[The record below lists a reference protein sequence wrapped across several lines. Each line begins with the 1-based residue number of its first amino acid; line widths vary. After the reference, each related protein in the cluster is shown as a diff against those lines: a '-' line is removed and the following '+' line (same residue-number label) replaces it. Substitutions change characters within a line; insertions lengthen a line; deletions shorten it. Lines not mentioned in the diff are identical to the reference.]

1 MPHNFDIQEMEKA
14 GVQSGHRVSN
24 LHPKMKPYIAGSK
37 GSVSLIS
44 LEKTAELLDLALAFL
59 EKTIAGGKEVVLVG
73 TKVPIKSIVAETA
86 KECGLPYVNE
96 RWLGG
101 TFTNFDT
108 ILKRINRFKDLE
120 KEKETGGLEKYT
132 KKERIGFDK
141 EIKALQIK
149 FEGLKNLSKLPEA
162 VFVFDMRKDG
172 LAATEAKKRGIKV
185 VAVVDTNINP
195 DLADFPIPANDD
207 AISSI
212 KYILMKF
219 AEVAKKAKQDFEA
232 KIKE

>member
-86 KECGLPYVNE
+86 KECRLPYVNE
-96 RWLGG
+96 RWLGEHLP
-101 TFTNFDT
+101 TLTLF
-108 ILKRINRFKDLE
+108 LK
-120 KEKETGGLEKYT
+120 G
-132 KKERIGFDK
+132 
-141 EIKALQIK
+141 
-149 FEGLKNLSKLPEA
+149 
-162 VFVFDMRKDG
+162 
-172 LAATEAKKRGIKV
+172 
-185 VAVVDTNINP
+185 
-195 DLADFPIPANDD
+195 
-207 AISSI
+207 
-212 KYILMKF
+212 
-219 AEVAKKAKQDFEA
+219 
-232 KIKE
+232 